1 MRHHVEDALLTPG
14 RDPAHVVP
22 DGAERALAQAVLVER
37 DEPLLGRAEQRRVLA
52 APAVRIAVGE
62 RLLRHQR
69 TPRLEVRDDLR
80 IGLPYGQAREV
91 LDLGHEP
98 AVVVY
103 RVV

>member
-52 APAVRIAVGE
+52 AQQCGLLWAGGCSATNAPRVLRCAMIFGLASHTVRPAKCSTSDTNRPSSS
-62 RLLRHQR
+62 
-69 TPRLEVRDDLR
+69 T
-80 IGLPYGQAREV
+80 GL
-91 LDLGHEP
+91 
-98 AVVVY
+98 
-103 RVV
+103 